1 MKHFLNSRSKN
12 ELVRLYRAYCY
23 FFDRELTV
31 REFSAFLVHVIIDG
45 LIRAGIFYSG
55 VPSTPFSRGTL
66 GEFAKLNGMTDRR
79 LVLFKYLSSGDE
91 ELPGAVKGMLDDI
104 CDLIS
109 NFDFKQM
116 DFDTKTP
123 LVIDGEML
131 QWEGYFFK
139 PYYKNEEYRRV
150 SELLKKAGIF
160 SSKIDFEGQR
170 DKKMVRDKKK

>member
-1 MKHFLNSRSKN
+1 
-12 ELVRLYRAYCY
+12 
-23 FFDRELTV
+23 
-31 REFSAFLVHVIIDG
+31 
-45 LIRAGIFYSG
+45 
-55 VPSTPFSRGTL
+55 
-66 GEFAKLNGMTDRR
+66 
-79 LVLFKYLSSGDE
+79 
-91 ELPGAVKGMLDDI
+91 MLDDI

-116 DFDTKTP
+116 DFDTNPP

-139 PYYKNEEYRRV
+139 PYYKYEEYRRV